1 MIKLPFGVD
10 INNLIDDLRII
21 SWEAAEILLYYAQM
35 LADSNN
41 KSTIIKSEINDDPVT
56 LADLKVNE
64 LIIRKI
70 NEKYKDINWT
80 ILSEEN
86 VKFGANYSEIKDH
99 WVWVLDPLDGTKD
112 FIQGTG
118 NYAMHLALTHKKKT
132 FLGVVLI
139 PEKNELWFSNGE
151 KLWCEEK
158 DGSLKKFN
166 MSKNNNIL
174 NEMILVTSKN
184 HNNQVLKKVIEK
196 INFKKVV
203 VMGSVGCKIASILRG
218 ESDIYIS
225 LSLPGKSAPKDWDF
239 AAPEAIL
246 KAGGGEITDLYNRQ
260 LDYMKSKFEQRG
272 IIIASNN
279 KQTHEK
285 VCSKIEEIIVI
296 NDLYPF
302 S

>member
-86 VKFGANYSEIKDH
+86 VKFEANYSEIKDH

-151 KLWCEEK
+151 KLWCEKK

-166 MSKNNNIL
+166 MSKNNNTL

-203 VMGSVGCKIASILRG
+203 VMGSVGCKISSILRG

-246 KAGGGEITDLYNRQ
+246 KAGGGAITNLYNRE
-260 LDYMKSKFEQRG
+260 LDYMNSKFEQRG

-279 KQTHEK
+279 KQTHGK
-285 VCSKIEEIIVI
+285 VCSKIKEIIAI